1 MKTIK
6 SKKLNK
12 SINLICDFG
21 AKNSKNYLGETEPP
35 TGTDPTNTTITV
47 LTTAT
52 HFITQKLTVQ

>member
-1 MKTIK
+1 MKILK

-12 SINLICDFG
+12 TIDTICDF
-21 AKNSKNYLGETEPP
+21 NSSYSKNNFGETEPP

-52 HFITQKLTVQ
+52 HFAAQKLTA